1 MLLNKLIDKAPKI
14 KIENLF
20 TDSRLKVDKGMFFC
34 IKGMIN
40 DGHRFVFEA
49 INNGAVCVVHSDDL
63 EEYVDDIVYIKV
75 VDVQNIL
82 ISVADKFYDHVSSK
96 LKIFGVTG
104 TNGKTSIA
112 ITIKSILN
120 KYLTCGYIGTM
131 GIEYNNIHMSTG
143 KTTPDILF
151 MSKTLSD
158 MNKDEVKAVTIEVS
172 SHGLD
177 QRRIDGIEFDY
188 AIFTNLTHEH
198 LDYHG
203 TMENYFEAK
212 SRLFT
217 ELDSSKCAIIN
228 VDDDY
233 GKRLIQMTDAR
244 VVTYGIDNSAT
255 YQAIDIKLDSKNTSF
270 TLRHA
275 NEDYAIST
283 NLVAK
288 FNVYNLLA
296 IIAALYESGL
306 EMTAIIESVKQIEQ
320 IEGRV
325 EIVDEGQ
332 SFDVIVDYAHTPD
345 GFIKIYEYAKAITK
359 KGNKIISV
367 FGSAGKRDTKKR
379 PILGKI
385 SHDYCDII
393 ILTEEDPRNESVID
407 ICREI
412 ASEIEDRYV
421 IIENRYDAIRQAIEM
436 ANTNDTILILGKGD
450 EDYLAREFG
459 NDPWMGDDKAAR
471 DILRKYNN
479 QEENDE
485 TIE

>member
-1 MLLNKLIDKAPKI
+1 M
-14 KIENLF
+14 
-20 TDSRLKVDKGMFFC
+20 
-34 IKGMIN
+34 
-40 DGHRFVFEA
+40 
-49 INNGAVCVVHSDDL
+49 
-63 EEYVDDIVYIKV
+63 
-75 VDVQNIL
+75 
-82 ISVADKFYDHVSSK
+82 
-96 LKIFGVTG
+96 
-104 TNGKTSIA
+104 
-112 ITIKSILN
+112 
-120 KYLTCGYIGTM
+120 
-131 GIEYNNIHMSTG
+131 
-143 KTTPDILF
+143 
-151 MSKTLSD
+151 
-158 MNKDEVKAVTIEVS
+158 
-172 SHGLD
+172 
-177 QRRIDGIEFDY
+177 
-188 AIFTNLTHEH
+188 
-198 LDYHG
+198 
-203 TMENYFEAK
+203 
-212 SRLFT
+212 
-217 ELDSSKCAIIN
+217 
-228 VDDDY
+228 
-233 GKRLIQMTDAR
+233 
-244 VVTYGIDNSAT
+244 
-255 YQAIDIKLDSKNTSF
+255 
-270 TLRHA
+270 

-288 FNVYNLLA
+288 FNIYNLLA

-306 EMTAIIESVKQIEQ
+306 EMAAIIESVKRIEQ

-332 SFDVIVDYAHTPD
+332 AFDVIVDYAHTPD
-345 GFIKIYEYAKAITK
+345 GFMKIYEYAKAITK
-359 KGNKIISV
+359 KDNKIITV

-379 PILGKI
+379 PKLGKI

-393 ILTEEDPRNESVID
+393 ILTEEDSRSESVID

>member
-20 TDSRLKVDKGMFFC
+20 TDSRLKVNRGMFFC

-40 DGHRFVFEA
+40 DGHRFVSEA
-49 INNGAVCVVHSDDL
+49 IANGAVCIVHSDDL
-63 EEYVDDIVYIKV
+63 EDYVDDIVYIKV
-75 VDVQNIL
+75 VDVQDIL
-82 ISVADKFYDHVSSK
+82 VKVADKFYDHVSSK
-96 LKIFGVTG
+96 LKLFGVTG

-143 KTTPDILF
+143 KTTPDILY

-158 MNKDEVKAVTIEVS
+158 MNKDNVKAVTIEVS

-212 SRLFT
+212 ARLFT

-233 GKRLIQMTDAR
+233 GKRLVNMTDAR
-244 VVTYGIDNSAT
+244 VVTYGIDNPAT
-255 YQAIDIKLDSKNTSF
+255 YQALDIKLDSKNTSF

-288 FNVYNLLA
+288 FNIYNLLA

-306 EMTAIIESVKQIEQ
+306 EMTAIIESVKRIEQ

-332 SFDVIVDYAHTPD
+332 AFDVIVDYAHTPD
-345 GFIKIYEYAKAITK
+345 GFMKIYEYAKAITK
-359 KGNKIISV
+359 KDNKIITV

-379 PILGKI
+379 PKLGKI

-393 ILTEEDPRNESVID
+393 ILTEEDPRSESVID

>member
-20 TDSRLKVDKGMFFC
+20 TDSRLKVDRGMFFC

-40 DGHRFVFEA
+40 DGHRFVSEA
-49 INNGAVCVVHSDDL
+49 IANGAVCIVHSDDL
-63 EEYVDDIVYIKV
+63 EDYVDDIVYIKV
-75 VDVQNIL
+75 VDVQDIL
-82 ISVADKFYDHVSSK
+82 VKVADKFYDHVSSK
-96 LKIFGVTG
+96 LKLFGVTG

-143 KTTPDILF
+143 KTTPDILY

-158 MNKDEVKAVTIEVS
+158 MDKDNVKAVTIEVS

-212 SRLFT
+212 ARLFT

-228 VDDDY
+228 IDDDY
-233 GKRLIQMTDAR
+233 GKRLVHMTDAR
-244 VVTYGIDNSAT
+244 VVTYGIDNPAT
-255 YQAIDIKLDSKNTSF
+255 YQALDIKLDSKNTSF

-288 FNVYNLLA
+288 FNIYNLLA

-306 EMTAIIESVKQIEQ
+306 EMAAIIESVKRIEQ

-332 SFDVIVDYAHTPD
+332 AFDVIVDYAHTPD
-345 GFIKIYEYAKAITK
+345 GFMKIYEYAKAITK
-359 KGNKIISV
+359 KDNKIITV

-379 PILGKI
+379 PKLGKI

-393 ILTEEDPRNESVID
+393 ILTEEDPRSESVID

>member
-20 TDSRLKVDKGMFFC
+20 TDSRLKVDRGMFFC

-40 DGHRFVFEA
+40 DGHRFVSEA
-49 INNGAVCVVHSDDL
+49 IANGAVCIVHSDDL
-63 EEYVDDIVYIKV
+63 EDYVDDIVYIKV
-75 VDVQNIL
+75 VDVQDIL
-82 ISVADKFYDHVSSK
+82 VKVADKFYDHVSSK

-143 KTTPDILF
+143 KTTPDILY

-158 MNKDEVKAVTIEVS
+158 MDKDNVKAVTIEVS

-212 SRLFT
+212 ARLFT

-228 VDDDY
+228 IDDDY
-233 GKRLIQMTDAR
+233 GKRLVHMTDAR
-244 VVTYGIDNSAT
+244 VVTYGIDNPAT
-255 YQAIDIKLDSKNTSF
+255 YQALDIKLDSKNTSF

-288 FNVYNLLA
+288 FNIYNLLA
-296 IIAALYESGL
+296 IIATLYESGL
-306 EMTAIIESVKQIEQ
+306 EMTDIIESVKRIEQ

-332 SFDVIVDYAHTPD
+332 AFDVIVDYAHTPD
-345 GFIKIYEYAKAITK
+345 GFMKIYEYAKAITK
-359 KGNKIISV
+359 KDNKIITV

-379 PILGKI
+379 PKLGKI

-393 ILTEEDPRNESVID
+393 ILTEEDPRSESVID

>member
-20 TDSRLKVDKGMFFC
+20 TDSRLKVDRGMFFC

-40 DGHRFVFEA
+40 DGHRFVSEA
-49 INNGAVCVVHSDDL
+49 IANGAVCIVHSDDL
-63 EEYVDDIVYIKV
+63 EDYVDDIVYIKV
-75 VDVQNIL
+75 VDVQDIL
-82 ISVADKFYDHVSSK
+82 VKVADKFYDHVSSK
-96 LKIFGVTG
+96 LKLFGVTG

-143 KTTPDILF
+143 KTTPDILY

-158 MNKDEVKAVTIEVS
+158 MDKDNVKAVTIEVS

-212 SRLFT
+212 ARLFT

-228 VDDDY
+228 IDDDY
-233 GKRLIQMTDAR
+233 GKRLVHMTDAR
-244 VVTYGIDNSAT
+244 VVTYGIDNPAT
-255 YQAIDIKLDSKNTSF
+255 YQALDIKLDSKNTSF

-288 FNVYNLLA
+288 FNIYNLLA

-306 EMTAIIESVKQIEQ
+306 EMAAIIESVKRIEQ

-332 SFDVIVDYAHTPD
+332 AFDVIVDYAHTPD
-345 GFIKIYEYAKAITK
+345 GFMKIYEYAKAITK
-359 KGNKIISV
+359 KDNKIITV

-379 PILGKI
+379 PKLGKI

-393 ILTEEDPRNESVID
+393 ILTEEDSRSESVID

>member
-40 DGHRFVFEA
+40 DGHRFVSEA

-459 NDPWMGDDKAAR
+459 NDPWMGDDKVAR

>member
-20 TDSRLKVDKGMFFC
+20 TDSRLKVDRGMFFC

-40 DGHRFVFEA
+40 DGHRFVSEA
-49 INNGAVCVVHSDDL
+49 IANGAVCIVHSDDL
-63 EEYVDDIVYIKV
+63 EDYVDDIVYIKV
-75 VDVQNIL
+75 VDVQDIL
-82 ISVADKFYDHVSSK
+82 VKVADKFYDHVSSK

-143 KTTPDILF
+143 KTTPDILY

-158 MNKDEVKAVTIEVS
+158 MDKDNVKAVTIEVS

-212 SRLFT
+212 ARLFT

-233 GKRLIQMTDAR
+233 GKRLVNMTDAR
-244 VVTYGIDNSAT
+244 VVTYGIDNPAT
-255 YQAIDIKLDSKNTSF
+255 YQALDIKLDSKNTSF

-288 FNVYNLLA
+288 FNIYNLLA

-306 EMTAIIESVKQIEQ
+306 EMAAIIESVKRIEQ

-332 SFDVIVDYAHTPD
+332 AFDVIVDYAHTPD
-345 GFIKIYEYAKAITK
+345 GFMKIYEYAKAITK
-359 KGNKIISV
+359 KDNKIITV

-379 PILGKI
+379 PKLGKI

-393 ILTEEDPRNESVID
+393 ILTEEDSRSESVID

>member
-20 TDSRLKVDKGMFFC
+20 TDSRLKVDRGMFFC

-40 DGHRFVFEA
+40 DGHRFVSEA
-49 INNGAVCVVHSDDL
+49 IANGAVCIVHSDDL
-63 EEYVDDIVYIKV
+63 EDYVDDIVYIKV
-75 VDVQNIL
+75 VDVQDIL
-82 ISVADKFYDHVSSK
+82 VKVADKFYDHVSSK
-96 LKIFGVTG
+96 LKLFGVTG

-143 KTTPDILF
+143 KTTPDILY

-158 MNKDEVKAVTIEVS
+158 MDKDNVKAVTIEVS

-212 SRLFT
+212 ARLFT

-228 VDDDY
+228 IDDDY
-233 GKRLIQMTDAR
+233 GKRLVHMTDAR
-244 VVTYGIDNSAT
+244 VVTYGIDNPAT
-255 YQAIDIKLDSKNTSF
+255 YQALDIKLDSKNTSF

-288 FNVYNLLA
+288 FNIYNLLA

-306 EMTAIIESVKQIEQ
+306 EMAAIIESVKRIEQ

-332 SFDVIVDYAHTPD
+332 AFDVIVDYAHTPD
-345 GFIKIYEYAKAITK
+345 GFMKIYEYAKAITK
-359 KGNKIISV
+359 KDNKIITV

-379 PILGKI
+379 PKLGKI

-393 ILTEEDPRNESVID
+393 ILTEEDSRSESVID

-450 EDYLAREFG
+450 EYYLAREFG

>member
-20 TDSRLKVDKGMFFC
+20 TDSRLKVDRGMFFC

-40 DGHRFVFEA
+40 DGHRFVSEA
-49 INNGAVCVVHSDDL
+49 IANGAVCIVHSDDL
-63 EEYVDDIVYIKV
+63 EDYVDDIVYIKV
-75 VDVQNIL
+75 VDVQDIL
-82 ISVADKFYDHVSSK
+82 VKVADKFYDHVSSK
-96 LKIFGVTG
+96 LKLFGVTG

-143 KTTPDILF
+143 KTTPDILY

-158 MNKDEVKAVTIEVS
+158 MNKDNVKAVTIEVS

-212 SRLFT
+212 ARLFT

-233 GKRLIQMTDAR
+233 GKRLVNMTDAR
-244 VVTYGIDNSAT
+244 VVTYGIDNPAT
-255 YQAIDIKLDSKNTSF
+255 YQALDIKLDSKNTSF

-288 FNVYNLLA
+288 FNIYNLLA

-306 EMTAIIESVKQIEQ
+306 EMTAIIESVKRIEQ

-332 SFDVIVDYAHTPD
+332 AFDVIVDYAHTPD
-345 GFIKIYEYAKAITK
+345 GFMKIYEYAKAITK
-359 KGNKIISV
+359 KDNKIITV

-379 PILGKI
+379 PKLGKI

-393 ILTEEDPRNESVID
+393 ILTEEDPRSESVID